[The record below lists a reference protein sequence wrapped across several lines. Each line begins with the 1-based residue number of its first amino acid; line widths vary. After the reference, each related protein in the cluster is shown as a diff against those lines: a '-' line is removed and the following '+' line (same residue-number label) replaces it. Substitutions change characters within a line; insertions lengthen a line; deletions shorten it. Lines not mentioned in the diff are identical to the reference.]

1 MKIWVTG
8 AGGFIGRN
16 LVAQL
21 VANNHVVGIYRHEPE
36 SLSTAGAEVR
46 LLDLSDFKSV
56 CDALEADRP
65 DQIYHLAGTMPP
77 AESSEM
83 WLSLVRNNYHLLNAV
98 RTLPDYSPR
107 ILVSGS
113 AAEYLGNDSG
123 VFSESSAIGGY
134 SDYGMAKSAQSR
146 SAFTFA
152 EADGLDV
159 IVARCFN
166 ILGPAMSEA
175 LVVGSIC
182 AQLKSG
188 ATELRLGNLTSER
201 DFLDVRDVADAFRFI
216 MAVETRLPVVNVC
229 SGKATKISDLVDT
242 ICDVFA
248 VTPEIIS
255 NSVPRQ
261 YDIDR
266 AIGDATLLSELGWQP
281 TISLRQSI
289 ADIRDYDPSHV
300 ANDDPGHAP
309 N

>member
-8 AGGFIGRN
+8 ASGFIGRN

-21 VANNHVVGIYRHEPE
+21 AANNHVVGIHRNAPE
-36 SLSTAGAEVR
+36 KSLAAGTEVR
-46 LLDLSDFKSV
+46 VIDLADFKSL
-56 CDALEADRP
+56 CDALDADRP

-77 AESSEM
+77 AESTEM

-98 RTLPDYSPR
+98 RTLSDYSPR

-113 AAEYLGNDSG
+113 AAEYLGNESG
-123 VFSESSAIGGY
+123 VFSETSAIGGY

-146 SAFTFA
+146 LAFAFA
-152 EADGLDV
+152 DAHDLDIV
-159 IVARCFN
+159 VARCFN

-188 ATELRLGNLTSER
+188 ATELRLGNISSER
-201 DFLDVRDVADAFRFI
+201 DFLDVRDVADAFQFI
-216 MAVETRLPVVNVC
+216 MAAETRVPLVNVC
-229 SGKATKISDLVDT
+229 SGEATKISALVDL
-242 ICDVFA
+242 ICDVFGA
-248 VTPEIIS
+248 TPKIIS

-266 AIGDATLLSELGWQP
+266 AIGDATLLKELGWRP
-281 TISLRQSI
+281 TITLRQSI
-289 ADIRDYDPSHV
+289 ADIRDYV
-300 ANDDPGHAP
+300 RDDI
-309 N
+309 